1 MEHSLPDVENLGWT
15 RIPDGDLLVQ
25 RNVDSVVDPDFRF
38 RVVSCQRA
46 GGPSCV
52 HFTDTLLDVE
62 LDVDFLIGGEFNDGD
77 TKFFVFADIGEVI
90 DGSNSSFFIFL
101 IVHAAEYGLNVEGSD
116 FTDFLV
122 GIFDVE
128 DKILFA
134 PSAVFDFFNRTLALP
149 RVVELISPVANE
161 GNETNPLTKPLIVEH
176 GGVLDDTNEMRGQCG
191 DFGDED
197 PPQGVG

>member
-1 MEHSLPDVENLGWT
+1 M
-15 RIPDGDLLVQ
+15 
-25 RNVDSVVDPDFRF
+25 
-38 RVVSCQRA
+38 
-46 GGPSCV
+46 
-52 HFTDTLLDVE
+52 HFADTLLDVE
-62 LDVDFLIGGEFNDGD
+62 LDIDFLIGGEFNDRD
-77 TKFFVFADIGEVI
+77 TEFFVFADIGEVSY
-90 DGSNSSFFIFL
+90 GSNSSFFIFL

-134 PSAVFDFFNRTLALP
+134 PSAIFDFLNRTLALP

-161 GNETNPLTKPLIVEH
+161 GNETNPLTKPFVVEH
-176 GGVLDDTNEMRGQCG
+176 GGVLDDTNEMGSQCG